1 VKIKYEGD
9 PNLSKIEVMLREILQ
24 NQKKLSDELL
34 QQRKIIQDIEERL
47 RKIEVESSETS
58 KVSSIPTSLIRVLRA
73 LVEEDKPISAEDAA
87 KKINLSRNLTSG
99 YLNRLADLGYV
110 IKEPN
115 LEGKGARYLF
125 KLNYSAIPNHIK
137 EILKKYDR

>member
-1 VKIKYEGD
+1 M
-9 PNLSKIEVMLREILQ
+9 SKIEEILQEILQ
-24 NQKKLSDELL
+24 NQKKFSDELL

-47 RKIEVESSETS
+47 RKIEFESLEIS
-58 KVSSIPTSLIRVLRA
+58 KESSIPTSLIRVLRGLA
-73 LVEEDKPISAEDAA
+73 EEDKSLSAEDAA

-99 YLNRLADLGYV
+99 YLNRLASLGYV

-125 KLNYSAIPNHIK
+125 RINYSAIPDHIK

>member
-1 VKIKYEGD
+1 M
-9 PNLSKIEVMLREILQ
+9 SKIEEILQEILQ
-24 NQKKLSDELL
+24 NQKKISDELS
-34 QQRKIIQDIEERL
+34 QQRKLIQIIEERL
-47 RKIEVESSETS
+47 KKIETESSEAS
-58 KVSSIPTSLIRVLRA
+58 KESRIPTSLIRVLKG
-73 LVEEDKPISAEDAA
+73 LSEEDRPISAEDAA

-125 KLNYSAIPNHIK
+125 RINYSAIPDHIK
-137 EILKKYDR
+137 QVLRKYDR